1 MSFLVSKQP
10 MFNPQGVTDAYELL
24 YCFASYS
31 DEQNEPTDEEI
42 EEAKEYLRA
51 NFDCIFNNKIA
62 YVRFSHRLLQ
72 ANFHEMFMKDKLI
85 IEVTAEMLTDPSTL
99 QKCMQLKRLG
109 YSIAFSDL
117 LYSEDTI
124 ELFNFA
130 DVVRFNINEDADE
143 IIATVKKCHEKGKLA
158 MADNVETQDEFDF
171 ARDTGI
177 DYIRGHFFAKP
188 VLETKRSGGPM
199 IKTFLQILALLYSP
213 EPNIEYISAII
224 STDPVLTIKLLK
236 VINQLCADRGNT
248 VSTVHQALVL
258 LGIDRLKEWI
268 YLVGLQRLNRNSPAE
283 ILRLALFRARFCER
297 IARNSSGGVGSRSM
311 EIYLMG
317 LISIIT
323 GTSDDALI
331 KALEDLP
338 VSDEIKSSIVG
349 GGIFSDIYHLS
360 CAYESGDWE
369 GVKMCAVSCN
379 IGLDTLAFEYINS
392 QQFVKM
398 YGSFNG

>member
-31 DEQNEPTDEEI
+31 DEQKEPTDEEI
-42 EEAKEYLRA
+42 DEAKEYLRS

-117 LYSEDTI
+117 LYSEDNI

-158 MADNVETQDEFDF
+158 MADNVETQDEFEF

-379 IGLDTLAFEYINS
+379 VGLDTLAFEYINS